1 MQHGLVY
8 VMPMMHN
15 SLTAPCRRRSAFP
28 LLTGTLIA
36 GDMSHKNDKPQAEQE
51 VLDRTK
57 DEIRKSLL
65 VQIGKIIENERDAEK
80 GEFETLG
87 DSKLLIEKQVVHA
100 IAECAFQQAG
110 LMVKDMF
117 AFARHAKRVN
127 VNQDDVKLLFRRRK
141 DLLLQIQK
149 FEKTKKRKI
158 SSSKTTSSEATAL
171 ASSAKRVRNQFDD
184 DEEDELFF

>member
-1 MQHGLVY
+1 M
-8 VMPMMHN
+8 
-15 SLTAPCRRRSAFP
+15 
-28 LLTGTLIA
+28 
-36 GDMSHKNDKPQAEQE
+36 
-51 VLDRTK
+51 
-57 DEIRKSLL
+57 
-65 VQIGKIIENERDAEK
+65 NEDAEK

-117 AFARHAKRVN
+117 AFVRHAKRVN

-141 DLLLQIQK
+141 IYYCK
-149 FEKTKKRKI
+149 FKSLKKTKKRKI
-158 SSSKTTSSEATAL
+158 SSSKTTLSEATAL
-171 ASSAKRVRNQFDD
+171 ASSAKQVRNQFDD